1 MGAMVRPIGFL
12 KRLWLLYRSKP
23 AGERSLLSAARGI
36 STRPD
41 GSIRILEL
49 GLGTIRRAERVLRLA
64 GSRKDRPSV
73 HYVGLDRFEGRLP
86 ADPPGVT
93 LKQAHQSLGKLAK
106 VQLVPGNVDTSLSRL
121 CNHLGTF
128 DLVIVSRD
136 ADPRHLERSWFF
148 IQRLVTPATVVFLEP
163 SSADAAWQKIGKA
176 RVDELA
182 TRTVGRR
189 VA

>member
-1 MGAMVRPIGFL
+1 MVRPIGFV

-23 AGERSLLSAARGI
+23 AGERSILAAIRGI
-36 STRPD
+36 PARPD
-41 GSIRILEL
+41 GSIRIMEV

-64 GSRKDRPSV
+64 ASRKDRPNV

-86 ADPPGVT
+86 SDPPGVT
-93 LKQAHQSLGKLAK
+93 LKQAHQSLGKLAR
-106 VQLVPGNVDTSLSRL
+106 VQLVPGNVDSSLSRL

-136 ADPRHLERSWFF
+136 ADPRHLERIWFF
-148 IQRLVTPATVVFLEP
+148 IQRLVTPATLVFVEP
-163 SSADAAWQKIGKA
+163 SSSGAAWEKIGKA

-182 TRTVGRR
+182 VRTVGRR

>member
-1 MGAMVRPIGFL
+1 MVRPIGFF
-12 KRLWLLYRSKP
+12 KRLWLVYRSKP
-23 AGERSLLSAARGI
+23 AGERPLLSAIRGVPAR
-36 STRPD
+36 TD

-49 GLGTIRRAERVLRLA
+49 GLGTLRRAERVLRLA
-64 GSRKDRPSV
+64 GSRKDRPNV
-73 HYVGLDRFEGRLP
+73 HYVGLDRFEARLP

-93 LKQAHQSLGKLAK
+93 LKQAHQALAKLAK

-136 ADPRHLERSWFF
+136 ADPRHLDRSWFF
-148 IQRLVTPATVVFLEP
+148 IQRLVTPTTVVYVEP
-163 SSADAAWQKIGKA
+163 SAAGGPWQKIGKT

-182 TRTVGRR
+182 ARTVGRR